1 MNLRHWPNFN
11 GTPMA
16 LALDCHCH
24 WRPRDKPNG
33 GSPLHWVF
41 FNGTPMAHRGSA
53 ALRFRYACSPLA
65 HVGGAVAQSPISSPR
80 PHNPTRGEND

>member
-1 MNLRHWPNFN
+1 MNRRHWPKFN

-41 FNGTPMAHRGSA
+41 FNGAPKAQPRQRGA
-53 ALRFRYACSPLA
+53 ALSLRLLA
-65 HVGGAVAQSPISSPR
+65 ALAEKEPAA
-80 PHNPTRGEND
+80 